1 MMSIHTVKLYK
12 YNGVQWVF
20 DDPAKQI
27 YAEAFVGGAD
37 DLIDACFKQ
46 NGWKYNTQM
55 NYTLQF
61 STKDFPGST
70 HLEFLPTMSVQEYNQ
85 VEVTDSGSYWI
96 CYSINNEERVI
107 WLCDTLNEYASHED
121 RLLFFNIKASKRE
134 LTIEEEVN
142 NKLRGL
148 I

>member
-1 MMSIHTVKLYK
+1 MSIHTVKLYK

-46 NGWKYNTQM
+46 NGWKYSNQM

-61 STKDFPGST
+61 STKDFPGAT
-70 HLEFLPTMSVQEYNQ
+70 HLEFLPLQSVPEYETQ
-85 VEVTDSGSYWI
+85 PGMVDSGSYWI
-96 CYSINNEERVI
+96 CYTINNEERVI
-107 WLCDTLNEYASHED
+107 WLCDTLDEYAGHEET
-121 RLLFFNIKASKRE
+121 LLFFNIKASKRE
-134 LTIEEEVN
+134 LTPEEEIN
-142 NKLRGL
+142 NKLRNL